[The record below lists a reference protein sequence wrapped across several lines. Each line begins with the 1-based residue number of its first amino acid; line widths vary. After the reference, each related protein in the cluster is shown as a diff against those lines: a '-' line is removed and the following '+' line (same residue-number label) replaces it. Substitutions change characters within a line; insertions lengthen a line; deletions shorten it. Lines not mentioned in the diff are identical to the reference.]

1 MQQKRPNQETP
12 IDLVEQ
18 FYKENV
24 DLKAIL
30 EKRKARKHISGTIEK
45 YDGEWGDAQKKHLL
59 NRSLMGYAR
68 YHLED
73 LNNLTLDE
81 SIELLFKPENDLPL
95 PTNDYFY
102 EWTQERYD
110 ELNKTLGESQY
121 RVEPVPPGE
130 AWVESAFPGNV
141 GPWDQYTSLDSY
153 CIKQQLRQK
162 TSIHWKLSF
171 FLHNLLPTSRDS
183 GASAKAAWQYLQL
196 IYKAPFQNYKQ
207 TIKDIT
213 MDPNML
219 WYLNLQFSRVDN
231 PDENFAR
238 EIQELFTVGKGPNA
252 KFTEEDVKAF
262 SKIFVGWGSDFLS
275 HEVPGK
281 ILTRFAYWNHDT
293 SDKQLSEFYGN
304 RLIKGREGEDGANE
318 FHELIDVIF
327 ENEEVSFYISRR
339 LYQFFVYPEIDEEVE
354 NNIIKPMAQKFRET
368 NYSLVETLK
377 LLLKSNHFFD
387 SSNYNSLIKSPIEFV
402 YGCLKT
408 LKLNQEDIYEQ
419 VVNQRYINGV
429 KTRYTIP
436 NKFKDP
442 MSRDYYFYGR
452 FSGFLKD
459 QGCLFGLPPSVSG
472 WPPYYQA
479 PVYDLFWINSKTI
492 SNRANF
498 SQTFEYDFSF
508 GNDESNNSFLSID
521 IDYSKLIDEME
532 EPNKL
537 NRVVDQFL
545 QSFITVDIGVQ
556 QKNDLMQIILNGV
569 NSDHYTEIYN
579 RYKNNPNNQN
589 KEDLNNRF
597 KKFISRLFMMS
608 EIHLF

>member
-1 MQQKRPNQETP
+1 VQQKRPNQEPP

-30 EKRKARKHISGTIEK
+30 EKRKARKNISGTIDK

-59 NRSLMGYAR
+59 NRSLMGYAK

-81 SIELLFKPENDLPL
+81 SIELLFSPQNDLPV

-102 EWTQERYD
+102 EWSQDRYD
-110 ELNKTLGESQY
+110 ELNKNLGESEY

-130 AWVESAFPGNV
+130 PWVESAFPGNV

-183 GASAKAAWQYLQL
+183 GASAKAAWQYLKL
-196 IYKAPFQNYKQ
+196 IYKAPFQSYKQ

-219 WYLNLQFSRVDN
+219 WYLNLQFSKVDN

-252 KFTEEDVKAF
+252 RFTEEDVKAF
-262 SKIFVGWGSDFLS
+262 SKILVGWHSDFWT
-275 HEVPGK
+275 HETPGEIK
-281 ILTRFAYWNHDT
+281 TRFSWWNHDS
-293 SDKQLSEFYGN
+293 SDKQLSGFYGN
-304 RLIKGREGEDGANE
+304 KIIRGRSREDGAE
-318 FHELIDVIF
+318 ELHELIDIIF
-327 ENEEVSFYISRR
+327 ENQEVSFYISRR
-339 LYQFFVYPEIDEEVE
+339 LYQFFVYPEIDSSAEE
-354 NNIIKPMAQKFRET
+354 NIIKPMAQKFRDT
-368 NYSLVETLK
+368 NFSLIEPLK

-387 SSNYNSLIKSPIEFV
+387 SSNFNSLIKSPIEFV
-402 YGCLKT
+402 YGCLKS
-408 LKLNQEDIYEQ
+408 LKLHQEDFYEQ
-419 VVNQRYINGV
+419 IENEKYING
-429 KTRYTIP
+429 TRYTYPIP
-436 NKFKDP
+436 NKFSDP
-442 MSRDYYFYGR
+442 LSREYYFYNS
-452 FSGFLKD
+452 FSGRLRD
-459 QGCLFGLPPSVSG
+459 QGCLFGEPPSVSG

-492 SNRANF
+492 SNRAAF
-498 SQTFEYDFSF
+498 GQAFEWNWGFGYDETQDSF
-508 GNDESNNSFLSID
+508 IALKV
-521 IDYSKLIDEME
+521 DYSKIIDEME
-532 EPNKL
+532 DPHNLE
-537 NRVVDQFL
+537 RVVDQFL
-545 QSFITVDIGVQ
+545 ENFLTVQIGSQ
-556 QKNDLMQIILNGV
+556 QKNDLMDVILNGV
-569 NSDHYTEIYN
+569 SLNHYTEIYQ
-579 RYKNNPNNQN
+579 RYKNDPNNQN

-597 KKFISRLFMMS
+597 RKFISRLFMMS

>member
-1 MQQKRPNQETP
+1 MQQKRPNQEPP

-30 EKRKARKHISGTIEK
+30 EKRKARKNISGSIDK

-59 NRSLMGYAR
+59 NRSLMGYAK

-81 SIELLFKPENDLPL
+81 SIELLFSPQNDLPV

-102 EWTQERYD
+102 EWSQDRYD
-110 ELNKTLGESQY
+110 ELNKNLGESEY
-121 RVEPVPPGE
+121 RVEPVPPGDP
-130 AWVESAFPGNV
+130 WVESAFPGNV

-183 GASAKAAWQYLQL
+183 GASAKAAWQYLKL
-196 IYKAPFQNYKQ
+196 IYKAPFQSYKQ

-219 WYLNLQFSRVDN
+219 WYLNLQFSKVDN

-238 EIQELFTVGKGPNA
+238 EVQELFTVGKGPNA
-252 KFTEEDVKAF
+252 RFTEEDVKAF
-262 SKIFVGWGSDFLS
+262 SKILVGWQSDFWT
-275 HEVPGK
+275 HETPGEIK
-281 ILTRFAYWNHDT
+281 TRFSWRNHDS
-293 SDKQLSEFYGN
+293 SDKQLSGFYGN
-304 RLIKGREGEDGANE
+304 KIIRGRYREDGAE
-318 FHELIDVIF
+318 ELHELIDIIF
-327 ENEEVSFYISRR
+327 ENQEVSFYISRR
-339 LYQFFVYPEIDEEVE
+339 LYQFFVYPEIDSSAEE
-354 NNIIKPMAQKFRET
+354 NIIKPMAQKFRDT
-368 NYSLVETLK
+368 NYSLIEPLK

-387 SSNYNSLIKSPIEFV
+387 SSNFNSLIKSPIEFV
-402 YGCLKT
+402 YGCLKS
-408 LKLNQEDIYEQ
+408 LKLHQEDFYEQ
-419 VVNQRYINGV
+419 IENEKYING
-429 KTRYTIP
+429 TRYTYPIP
-436 NKFKDP
+436 NKFSDP
-442 MSRDYYFYGR
+442 LSREYYFYNS
-452 FSGFLKD
+452 FSGRLRD
-459 QGCLFGLPPSVSG
+459 QGCLFGEPPSVSG

-492 SNRANF
+492 SNRAAF
-498 SQTFEYDFSF
+498 GQAFEWNWGFGYDETQDSF
-508 GNDESNNSFLSID
+508 IALKV
-521 IDYSKLIDEME
+521 DYSKIIDEME
-532 EPNKL
+532 DPDNLE
-537 NRVVDQFL
+537 RVVDQFL
-545 QSFITVDIGVQ
+545 ENFLTVQIGSQ
-556 QKNDLMQIILNGV
+556 QKNDLMDVILNGV
-569 NSDHYTEIYN
+569 SLNHYTEIYQ
-579 RYKNNPNNQN
+579 RYKNDPNNQN

-597 KKFISRLFMMS
+597 RKFISRLFMMS

>member
-1 MQQKRPNQETP
+1 MQQKRPNQEPP

-30 EKRKARKHISGTIEK
+30 EKRKARKNISGTIDK

-59 NRSLMGYAR
+59 NRSLMGYAK

-81 SIELLFKPENDLPL
+81 SIELLFSPQNDLPV

-102 EWTQERYD
+102 EWSQDRYD
-110 ELNKTLGESQY
+110 ELNKNLGESEY

-130 AWVESAFPGNV
+130 PWVESAFPGNV

-183 GASAKAAWQYLQL
+183 GASAKAAWQYLKL
-196 IYKAPFQNYKQ
+196 IYKAPFQSYKQ

-219 WYLNLQFSRVDN
+219 WYLNLQFSKVDN

-252 KFTEEDVKAF
+252 RFTEEDVKAF
-262 SKIFVGWGSDFLS
+262 SKILVGWHSDFWT
-275 HEVPGK
+275 HETPGEIK
-281 ILTRFAYWNHDT
+281 TRFSWWNHDS
-293 SDKQLSEFYGN
+293 SDKQLSGFYGN
-304 RLIKGREGEDGANE
+304 KIIRGRSREDGAE
-318 FHELIDVIF
+318 ELHELIDIIF
-327 ENEEVSFYISRR
+327 ENQEVSFYISRR
-339 LYQFFVYPEIDEEVE
+339 LYQFFVYPEIDSSAEE
-354 NNIIKPMAQKFRET
+354 NIIKPMAQKFRDT
-368 NYSLVETLK
+368 NFSLIEPLK

-387 SSNYNSLIKSPIEFV
+387 SSNFNSLIKSPIEFV
-402 YGCLKT
+402 YGCLKS
-408 LKLNQEDIYEQ
+408 LKLHQEDFYEQ
-419 VVNQRYINGV
+419 IENEKYING
-429 KTRYTIP
+429 TRYTYPIP
-436 NKFKDP
+436 NKFSDP
-442 MSRDYYFYGR
+442 LSREYYFYNS
-452 FSGFLKD
+452 FSGRLRD
-459 QGCLFGLPPSVSG
+459 QGCLFGEPPSVSG

-492 SNRANF
+492 SNRAAF
-498 SQTFEYDFSF
+498 GQAFEWNWGFGYDETQDSF
-508 GNDESNNSFLSID
+508 IALKV
-521 IDYSKLIDEME
+521 DYSKIIDEME
-532 EPNKL
+532 DPHNLE
-537 NRVVDQFL
+537 RVVDQFL
-545 QSFITVDIGVQ
+545 ENFLTVQIGSQ
-556 QKNDLMQIILNGV
+556 QKNDLMDVILNGV
-569 NSDHYTEIYN
+569 SLNHYTEIYQ
-579 RYKNNPNNQN
+579 RYKNDPNNQN

-597 KKFISRLFMMS
+597 RKFISRLFMMS

>member
-1 MQQKRPNQETP
+1 VQQKRPNQETP

>member
-1 MQQKRPNQETP
+1 MQQKRPNQEPP

-30 EKRKARKHISGTIEK
+30 EKRKARKNISGSIDK

-59 NRSLMGYAR
+59 NRSLMGYAK

-81 SIELLFKPENDLPL
+81 SIELLFSPQNDLPL

-102 EWTQERYD
+102 EWSQDRYD
-110 ELNKTLGESQY
+110 ELNKNLGESEY
-121 RVEPVPPGE
+121 RVEPVPPGDP
-130 AWVESAFPGNV
+130 WVESAFPGNV

-183 GASAKAAWQYLQL
+183 GASAKAAWQYLKL
-196 IYKAPFQNYKQ
+196 MYKAPFQSYKQ

-219 WYLNLQFSRVDN
+219 WYLNLQFSNVDN

-238 EIQELFTVGKGPNA
+238 EVQELFTVGKGPNA
-252 KFTEEDVKAF
+252 RFTEEDVKAF
-262 SKIFVGWGSDFLS
+262 SKILVGWGSDFLS
-275 HEVPGK
+275 HEKPGEIK
-281 ILTRFAYWNHDT
+281 TRFSWWNHDS
-293 SDKQLSEFYGN
+293 SDKQLSGFYGN
-304 RLIKGREGEDGANE
+304 KIIRGRYREDGAE
-318 FHELIDVIF
+318 ELHELIDIIF
-327 ENEEVSFYISRR
+327 ENQEVSFYISRR
-339 LYQFFVYPEIDEEVE
+339 LYQFFVYPEIDSSAEE
-354 NNIIKPMAQKFRET
+354 NIIKPMAQKFRDT
-368 NYSLVETLK
+368 NYSLIEPLK

-387 SSNYNSLIKSPIEFV
+387 SSNFNSLIKSPIEFV
-402 YGCLKT
+402 YGCLKS
-408 LKLNQEDIYEQ
+408 LKLHQEDFYEQ
-419 VVNQRYINGV
+419 IENEKYING
-429 KTRYTIP
+429 TRYTYPIP
-436 NKFKDP
+436 NKFSDP
-442 MSRDYYFYGR
+442 LSREYYFYGS
-452 FSGFLKD
+452 FSGRLRD
-459 QGCLFGLPPSVSG
+459 QGCLFGEPPSVSG

-492 SNRANF
+492 SNRAAF
-498 SQTFEYDFSF
+498 GQAFEWNWGFGYDETQDSF
-508 GNDESNNSFLSID
+508 IALKV
-521 IDYSKLIDEME
+521 DYSKIIDEME
-532 EPNKL
+532 DPDNLE
-537 NRVVDQFL
+537 RVVDQFL
-545 QSFITVDIGVQ
+545 ENFLTVQIGSQ
-556 QKNDLMQIILNGV
+556 QKNDLMDVILNGV
-569 NSDHYTEIYN
+569 SLNHYTEIYQ
-579 RYKNNPNNQN
+579 RYKNDPNNQN

-597 KKFISRLFMMS
+597 RKFISRLFMMS